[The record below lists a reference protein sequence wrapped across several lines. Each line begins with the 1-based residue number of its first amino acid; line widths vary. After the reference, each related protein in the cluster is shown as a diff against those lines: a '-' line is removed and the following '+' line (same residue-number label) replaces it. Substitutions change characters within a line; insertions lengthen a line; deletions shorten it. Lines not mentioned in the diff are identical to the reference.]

1 MNKVQFI
8 EENGEK
14 VYAILPVADFDR
26 LIQATEDLDDME
38 GIVEI
43 RTALKTGQETFPLE
57 FIEALIDTDSRL
69 REWRK
74 FRGMSQ
80 AKLGVAAGLS
90 QAAITQIETGK
101 RKPNI
106 DTARKLA
113 DALQCDI
120 DDLF

>member
-1 MNKVQFI
+1 M
-8 EENGEK
+8 
-14 VYAILPVADFDR
+14 D
-26 LIQATEDLDDME
+26 
-38 GIVEI
+38 GIDEI
-43 RTALKTGQETFPLE
+43 RASIRTGQETLPASLVK
-57 FIEALIDTDSRL
+57 ALINTDSRL

-74 FRGMSQ
+74 YRVMSQ
-80 AKLGVAAGLS
+80 AQLGEAAELTQS
-90 QAAITQIETGK
+90 AVTQIETGK

>member
-1 MNKVQFI
+1 VRLVRPLRARKKGLCHPPI
-8 EENGEK
+8 E
-14 VYAILPVADFDR
+14 DFDR
-26 LIQATEDLDDME
+26 LVQAAEDLDDME
-38 GIVEI
+38 GIEEI
-43 RTALKTGQETFPLE
+43 RAAVQNGQETFPLE
-57 FIEALIDTDSRL
+57 FVEALIDTDSRL

-80 AKLGVAAGLS
+80 AKLGEAAELS
-90 QAAITQIETGK
+90 QAAVTQIETGK